1 VTPSSVAPDGLARLK
16 RARFRK
22 KTFRRVHFSNNDY
35 KKAKIKKI
43 CHSPST
49 ASCYPSWVAMEREG
63 RPREER
69 SKEDKNEERGDT
81 NERIR
86 RGDNMNERR
95 ERDISALLHAPRLSV
110 NISVITRE
118 RARRFGF

>member
-1 VTPSSVAPDGLARLK
+1 
-16 RARFRK
+16 
-22 KTFRRVHFSNNDY
+22 
-35 KKAKIKKI
+35 
-43 CHSPST
+43 
-49 ASCYPSWVAMEREG
+49 MEREG

-95 ERDISALLHAPRLSV
+95 ERYFGLAARAMTQREYFGNHA
-110 NISVITRE
+110 
-118 RARRFGF
+118 RACPSFWILARFFIDCFKEIVSKIFIFVLVV

>member
-1 VTPSSVAPDGLARLK
+1 
-16 RARFRK
+16 
-22 KTFRRVHFSNNDY
+22 
-35 KKAKIKKI
+35 
-43 CHSPST
+43 
-49 ASCYPSWVAMEREG
+49 MEREG